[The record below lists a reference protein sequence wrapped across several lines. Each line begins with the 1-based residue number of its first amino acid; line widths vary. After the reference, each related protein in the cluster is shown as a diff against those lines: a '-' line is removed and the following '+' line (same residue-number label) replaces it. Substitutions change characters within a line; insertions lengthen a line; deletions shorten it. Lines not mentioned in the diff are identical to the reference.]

1 MSIQLTWLSIIVAGT
16 MSNMR
21 NRILAAF
28 IMAVIVIGLLA
39 SLVWYIM
46 KRRMNRKLSDMS
58 RITEKMSRLEFDEKV
73 DFHSKDELGRLA
85 ESIDRMSDEL
95 RESIDRMQTELER
108 RENLVRNL
116 THDIRTPVTVIKGY
130 SESLAAFYPT
140 EDRVSQYVEIIV
152 DECDR
157 LTKMSE
163 DMLEFFAIR
172 DRKDY
177 YRMEMIDT
185 GDLFRDFVRRLKNI
199 HPSRTVLVDYDIA
212 HIMVDQGLIER
223 AVYNLMENAV
233 KHGKEDGVI
242 RLLGKREKEHY
253 RFSVSNEGDSIDQKD
268 LKYIWDAFYKADKS
282 RKRDKGY
289 GIGLSIVREIAV
301 FHGGDV
307 EISSKGNWNVLSF
320 TVSLD
325 HSNMTTEESS
335 IT

>member
-289 GIGLSIVREIAV
+289 GIGLSIVRESAV